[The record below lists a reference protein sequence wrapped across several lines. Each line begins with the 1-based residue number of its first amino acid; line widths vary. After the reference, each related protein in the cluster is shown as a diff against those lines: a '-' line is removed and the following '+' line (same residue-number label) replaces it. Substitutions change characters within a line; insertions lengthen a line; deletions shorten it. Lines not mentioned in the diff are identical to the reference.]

1 MISKRLRSMI
11 EINLL
16 SYLFEFSSKLG
27 HFFFIIVL
35 SLTVRY
41 KNNIERQTAFE
52 LCCID
57 IGVMNKFK
65 KVPDSNIWFLI
76 GPKDLQKISMKNFLE
91 NQAWRSSAV
100 LIVVDFVKV
109 FSSFDLFELE
119 ITLGR
124 LVINYIG
131 CLTTRL
137 HPIFLNPAR
146 NYP

>member
-1 MISKRLRSMI
+1 MVLNWSKNVTVKVQRKRFYFKI
-11 EINLL
+11 EW
-16 SYLFEFSSKLG
+16 
-27 HFFFIIVL
+27 
-35 SLTVRY
+35 
-41 KNNIERQTAFE
+41 
-52 LCCID
+52 
-57 IGVMNKFK
+57 
-65 KVPDSNIWFLI
+65 NIWEQFLNWLRL
-76 GPKDLQKISMKNFLE
+76 KDRILRKFLWKNLLE

-146 NYP
+146 NYPWQNIAPIFMRQSLWKYCFKFTNIQINPLEP